1 MIVTGLLTT
10 QCTRRDA
17 TEDPTTSDQGPSS
30 NHGLRVSVLTARTVC
45 LPGMRNSSLFEQE
58 APPEE
63 IKMRRRTVNR
73 SQMGEPKHRT
83 ARSSDVRT
91 GRSTSLLEWAKAVT
105 LTVVAVGSFL
115 AFVHSRK
122 KPWLERTAAD
132 FSTVQRCNIS
142 SYPTWRIHELEVLG
156 LSGCGDGLVLPEDG
170 ATWSRFASLRKID
183 LNNNSLTSLPDGMDM
198 ISSSLEILFLSEN
211 SFTSVP
217 DVIGKL
223 DHLRVLSLRGN
234 KLAELSS
241 DNLPTRSLV
250 WLILTSNRIE
260 TVNPN
265 VEELKLIRK
274 LMLSHNKLEII
285 PSELAGCKNL
295 ELIRLSDNRISS
307 MPIEV
312 LRLPRLSWI
321 SMSGNPIST
330 RPKVRDKL
338 IPKGDIE
345 FSSSVL
351 GSGASGT
358 VIRGKYHGED
368 VAVKVFKGSGS
379 LGSDGLALDEA
390 VINGIVDH
398 RYAVSAMG
406 VIPSD
411 DGQWYE
417 GMVMKLLRG
426 TKSLGK
432 VPSFDTV
439 TRDEGPGE
447 HAGIMSEDE
456 VRRTIWN
463 VASALTYLHSI
474 KVTHGDV
481 YLHNVMSD
489 EGGVARLSDFGASF
503 VCDGS
508 ELIEERLESIEVL
521 AFGRLVQDLY
531 SWHMNID
538 LPDSTITDE
547 ERSVTGRRRG
557 NASMMKEGPM
567 RDLVASILQP
577 DQSLRPTFKSLTNT
591 LSQIPDFASFAGD

>member
-1 MIVTGLLTT
+1 
-10 QCTRRDA
+10 
-17 TEDPTTSDQGPSS
+17 
-30 NHGLRVSVLTARTVC
+30 
-45 LPGMRNSSLFEQE
+45 
-58 APPEE
+58 
-63 IKMRRRTVNR
+63 MRRRTVNR
-73 SQMGEPKHRT
+73 SRMGEPRRRA
-83 ARSSDVRT
+83 ARSSDVKA

-105 LTVVAVGSFL
+105 LTAVAIGSFL
-115 AFVHSRK
+115 AFVRSRK
-122 KPWLERTAAD
+122 TAWLERSAAD
-132 FSTVQRCNIS
+132 FAKISRCNITT
-142 SYPTWRIHELEVLG
+142 YPTWRIHELEELK
-156 LSGCGDGLVLPEDG
+156 LSGCGDGLVLPEDR
-170 ATWSRFASLRKID
+170 AAWSRFASLRKMD
-183 LNNNSLTSLPDGMDM
+183 LNNNSLTSLPDGMET

-223 DHLRVLSLRGN
+223 NHLRVLSLRGN

-260 TVNPN
+260 TIYPN
-265 VEELKLIRK
+265 VKELKLIRK
-274 LMLSHNKLEII
+274 LMLSHNKIEVIS
-285 PSELAGCKNL
+285 SELAGCKNL
-295 ELIRLSDNRISS
+295 ELIRLSDNSISI
-307 MPIEV
+307 MPLEV
-312 LRLPRLSWI
+312 LSLPRLSWI
-321 SMSGNPIST
+321 SMSGNPIAT

-338 IPKGDIE
+338 IPRGDIE

-368 VAVKVFKGSGS
+368 VAVKVFKGRGS

-390 VINGIVDH
+390 VINGIVNH
-398 RYAVSAMG
+398 RHVVSAVG

-439 TRDEGPGE
+439 TRDEGPGK
-447 HAGIMSEDE
+447 HASTMPEDE

-474 KVTHGDV
+474 NVTHGDV

-489 EGGVARLSDFGASF
+489 ENGVARLSDFGASF

-508 ELIEERLESIEVL
+508 ELIEERLQSIEVL
-521 AFGRLVQDLY
+521 AYGRLVQDLY
-531 SWHMNID
+531 SWHLNVD
-538 LPDSTITDE
+538 LPDSIVADE
-547 ERSVTGRRRG
+547 ERSASGRGRG
-557 NASMMKEGPM
+557 TASAMKDGPFRDLMASM
-567 RDLVASILQP
+567 LQP
-577 DQSLRPTFKSLTNT
+577 DQSLRPTFKSITTT
-591 LSQIPDFASFAGD
+591 LSQLPDFATLGN